1 MTSFSVQ
8 NNEFSDDP
16 YDDTDGDLPDFVSA
30 DNRDSVEDM
39 HAVRPEV
46 VEKVIKALSADAQRG
61 DGNLQRADINRT
73 YLRKQLSVAE
83 CMKVEERLL
92 SDGYKI
98 LEDDEN
104 EDEPQNDS
112 HLRKKR
118 YLSETE
124 ERNLGRQIQ
133 LALRL
138 PSDLS
143 SLDSAYVDRVHQEA
157 QRARATLLVTNSR
170 YVQQVA
176 RRMGEHHHLSQE
188 DIEQEGFIG
197 LLHAAN
203 LFDPERGF
211 RFKTYATWWIEQ
223 RMRRAIADLDRTI
236 RLPVHVVDK
245 MIRIRKAASKLKQLR
260 GRVPST
266 DELATATG
274 IESERLTK
282 LLWLI
287 HVTDCAQADSPEI
300 DEQSL
305 LTSIPDPAGTPFDLM
320 VTRQLQQRCREVLST
335 LPSREEH
342 IVKMRLGVDTDRPFT
357 LEELGQEYNITR
369 ERVRQIE
376 AKALQKLRLPSRR
389 DRLIDFLDN

>member
-1 MTSFSVQ
+1 MTSLSTE
-8 NNEFSDDP
+8 NNEFGDDP
-16 YDDTDGDLPDFVSA
+16 YDDTDSDLPDFVST
-30 DNRDSVEDM
+30 DNRDAVEDI

-46 VEKVIKALSADAQRG
+46 VEKVVKTLSADAQRG

-83 CMKVEERLL
+83 CMTVEERLV
-92 SDGYKI
+92 SAGYKI
-98 LEDDEN
+98 LEYDEN
-104 EDEPQNDS
+104 EDESHNDLHS
-112 HLRKKR
+112 RERR
-118 YLSETE
+118 YLNETE

-138 PSDLS
+138 PSDLNG
-143 SLDSAYVDRVHQEA
+143 LDPAYVDRVHREA
-157 QRARATLLVTNSR
+157 QRARTTLLVTNSR
-170 YVQQVA
+170 YVQQIA

-245 MIRIRKAASKLKQLR
+245 MMRIRKAASKLAQNR

-266 DELATATG
+266 DELAVATG
-274 IESERLTK
+274 LEAERLTK

-287 HVTDCAQADSPEI
+287 HVTDCEPADAPQT
-300 DEQSL
+300 DEGSL
-305 LTSIPDPAGTPFDLM
+305 LTSVPDAAETPFDLM
-320 VTRQLQQRCREVLST
+320 VNRQLQQRCREVLST
-335 LPSREEH
+335 LQSREEH
-342 IVKMRLGVDTDRPFT
+342 IVRMRLGLDTDGPYT
-357 LEELGQEYNITR
+357 LEELGQQYNLTR

-376 AKALQKLRLPSRR
+376 AKALEKLRVPSLRA
-389 DRLIDFLDN
+389 RLTDFLDN